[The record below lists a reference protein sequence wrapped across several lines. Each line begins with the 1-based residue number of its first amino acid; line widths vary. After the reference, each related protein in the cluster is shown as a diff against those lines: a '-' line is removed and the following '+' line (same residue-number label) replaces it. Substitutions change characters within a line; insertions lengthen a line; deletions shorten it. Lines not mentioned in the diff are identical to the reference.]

1 MLAGQYSVVASH
13 WITCQFKDLV
23 RRLSRAVTAEGHGHI
38 WCILLRLALEVKSN
52 VARHAPF
59 MTFRAAASLLPVA
72 RPEPEVTPQERA
84 QASSFTIEEAVL
96 SACHQLSSSLLTPL
110 P

>member
-38 WCILLRLALEVKSN
+38 WCISLRLALEVKSN
-52 VARHAPF
+52 VPF
-59 MTFRAAASLLPVA
+59 MTFRAAASLLPVGPS
-72 RPEPEVTPQERA
+72 RTGGHSPGTRLGEL
-84 QASSFTIEEAVL
+84 F
-96 SACHQLSSSLLTPL
+96 HH
-110 P
+110 